1 MLGIYKQS
9 FMSTI
14 ALSSLRFCFA
24 TELKPIIAAKK
35 EKIITGLNRKQI
47 ARHF

>member
-9 FMSTI
+9 FISTI
-14 ALSSLRFCFA
+14 ALNSLRFCFS
-24 TELKPIIAAKK
+24 TEVKPTTPVKK

-47 ARHF
+47 NRHF